1 MRWVLDSH
9 RKTSIRIDPIAFIE
23 RLSRLLEALEELGFI
38 VAGRASKVVIIHEHM
53 LQTFGYQSVRG
64 LILKVNMLDEA
75 AHLDLSTFNFTLNGI
90 TGVNIAAVDINWTL
104 RSFIH
109 CDSLDLA
116 CLFFGSLTQHH
127 EQIVWQKNLSIVKVT
142 KLINSGTDLNLF
154 RNIDGVNFKLA
165 ADWTFTCFAG
175 VQREGHLNAVL
186 FSEFVRDLWMS
197 RIRLQILGSVDFLNS
212 LYCTDESFVSDK
224 FSILGHFCLCHSLEK
239 GN

>member
-90 TGVNIAAVDINWTL
+90 TGVNIAAVDIL
-104 RSFIH
+104 QIQ
-109 CDSLDLA
+109 L
-116 CLFFGSLTQHH
+116 LTS
-127 EQIVWQKNLSIVKVT
+127 KNLQLDS
-142 KLINSGTDLNLF
+142 
-154 RNIDGVNFKLA
+154 
-165 ADWTFTCFAG
+165 
-175 VQREGHLNAVL
+175 
-186 FSEFVRDLWMS
+186 
-197 RIRLQILGSVDFLNS
+197 
-212 LYCTDESFVSDK
+212 
-224 FSILGHFCLCHSLEK
+224 
-239 GN
+239 